1 MISSFVDNF
10 DNWLVFMKKLFILLF
25 DQLETDGS
33 ENIYSFGGGLR
44 ISWITGDKQA
54 TLVS

>member
-44 ISWITGDKQA
+44 SSWITGDKQA